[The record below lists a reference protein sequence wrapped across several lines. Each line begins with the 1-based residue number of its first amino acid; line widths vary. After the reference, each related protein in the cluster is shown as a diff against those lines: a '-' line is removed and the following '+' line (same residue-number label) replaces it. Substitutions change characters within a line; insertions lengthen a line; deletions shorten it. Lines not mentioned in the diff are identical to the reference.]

1 MTKSRRVSLIC
12 GVLIVTALFAAFM
25 MAIWPRSTPVKFAN
39 VTDKRL
45 MNVQVQFVGQLV
57 RFGTIEPRTTVVR
70 SAPFG
75 RASRADG
82 VVKPCPRVRLA
93 IGKEAPL
100 LFGPGEPGFQIP
112 VQELNF
118 QLDDAS
124 GTPRIHVEA
133 IDRNLIGY
141 RYTSFHMKPS
151 ARDSRSKLPPRGGS
165 QVASPVPDSKTVSG
179 GHAQ

>member
-1 MTKSRRVSLIC
+1 MRKSRRVSLIC
-12 GVLIVTALFAAFM
+12 GILILAILFAGFM
-25 MAIWPRSTPVKFAN
+25 IAIWPRSTPVRFAN

-45 MNVQVQFVGQLV
+45 MKVEVQFVGQLV

-70 SAPFG
+70 SIPFG
-75 RASRADG
+75 REARADG
-82 VVKPCPRVRLA
+82 VVKPCPRVRLT
-93 IGKEAPL
+93 IGKGAPL
-100 LFGPGEPGFQIP
+100 LFGPGEPGFKIP
-112 VQELNF
+112 VQEMSF

-151 ARDSRSKLPPRGGS
+151 SRDSRSELPPRSGA
-165 QVASPVPDSKTVSG
+165 QATSPPSRSKTVSG
-179 GHAQ
+179 DHAP